1 MKYIQKGLKEA
12 VASQFDILRM
22 KFQILSLLYSQTP
35 KADEQIATLV
45 TCLERKEA
53 WIDLE
58 DLLADVSDFYK
69 KKGDFE
75 RAAFFIMRG

>member
-1 MKYIQKGLKEA
+1 
-12 VASQFDILRM
+12 M

-69 KKGDFE
+69 KGDFE
-75 RAAFFIMRG
+75 RAAFYHERLIPAC

>member
-69 KKGDFE
+69 K
-75 RAAFFIMRG
+75 RATLSEPPFLS